1 VVALG
6 WLGTA
11 AAETFTVT
19 TLADQGAGSLRDA
32 VDRANANPGPD
43 VIRFALSGTLVLGS
57 PLIVRDD
64 LRIDGV
70 DQQVVLSGARST
82 TLLVLPDAH
91 KTLEVVRL
99 TLRQAVS
106 NASTGGAILARGNL
120 RVVES
125 LFADNVAPVG
135 GALYASG
142 AWLEV
147 VNATFADNHALSW
160 GGAIAVSPTTQATVT
175 HSTFVNNHA
184 AQFGGALFQNPIYPG
199 STVVTAQPVS
209 AVQAPPQAVPGGI
222 TVRNSVI
229 SGVLAQGNCSV
240 ISNRIVD
247 GGGNLNSDDS
257 CPFEPGKGSQNG
269 VNPMLGP
276 LADNGGPTWTVVP
289 LPGSPAIDG
298 GVDRVSQSLQGTA
311 LPTDQRGQ
319 RRHAGLRVDRGAVE
333 VQARE
338 RSASLLPDAS
348 QMAVPSVPPV
358 PSVPAVQLAAPALAT
373 APAVVGAIAPAGT
386 GTPAAA
392 LAEAASRAAESSVT
406 PRKPTAKAKRPRKA
420 PARDDSAG
428 SPADRA
434 AAAPAPGP
442 APRPGDT
449 TLAARRS
456 SNP

>member
-1 VVALG
+1 
-6 WLGTA
+6 
-11 AAETFTVT
+11 
-19 TLADQGAGSLRDA
+19 
-32 VDRANANPGPD
+32 

-70 DQQVVLSGARST
+70 DQQIVLSGARST
-82 TLLVLPDAH
+82 TLLVLQDAH

-142 AWLEV
+142 GWLEV

-199 STVVTAQPVS
+199 STAVTAQPVS
-209 AVQAPPQAVPGGI
+209 AIQAPPQPVPGGI

-257 CPFEPGKGSQNG
+257 CPFVAGKGSQNG

-298 GVDRVSQSLQGTA
+298 GVDLVSQSLQGTA

-338 RSASLLPDAS
+338 RSASLLPDAP
-348 QMAVPSVPPV
+348 QMVEPSV
-358 PSVPAVQLAAPALAT
+358 PSVPAVQLAAPTLAT
-373 APAVVGAIAPAGT
+373 ASPVADAMAPAGV

-392 LAEAASRAAESSVT
+392 LAAAASRAAESSAT

-420 PARDDSAG
+420 PARDDSA
-428 SPADRA
+428 SSSADRA
-434 AAAPAPGP
+434 AMAPAAGP